1 MIGMSIPYE
10 YTIEAS
16 YVAFGSHEHV
26 AENDRQYNIYFTL
39 NDSANVSMNNIEPV
53 IKQIA
58 ASCGIE
64 EKNVIVNDLYLQWIL
79 QPSYETI
86 AVCGILILALY
97 FSLLWSFIIFF
108 RSVLPTRYRSMEK
121 LRLGSDKKAD
131 ETTDLQRGHFFDIF
145 FNTGWI
151 ASWFSDC
158 KMRF

>member
-1 MIGMSIPYE
+1 MLLSGQEFYD
-10 YTIEAS
+10 
-16 YVAFGSHEHV
+16 EHV

-64 EKNVIVNDLYLQWIL
+64 EKNVIVNDLYLQWVL

-86 AVCGILILALY
+86 AVCGILILAY

-108 RSVLPTRYRSMEK
+108 SGRYCQQDTGVWK
-121 LRLGSDKKAD
+121 NQGSGSNKS
-131 ETTDLQRGHFFDIF
+131 R
-145 FNTGWI
+145 
-151 ASWFSDC
+151 
-158 KMRF
+158 